1 MSSTTKQALRFA
13 ENLTLP
19 SVQVVVVSA
28 NMGCSHCR
36 GRVTQVVS
44 RMNGLQDYIV
54 DFGKKEVT
62 VRGAVEVDGKKKKK
76 KKKKKKTTTTTN
88 KGVAKRPHK
97 IIENKFPLHIGFF
110 RFMCCSAF

>member
-44 RMNGLQDYIV
+44 RMNAGLQDYIV

-62 VRGAVEVDGKKKKK
+62 VRGAVEVDRKKKKK
-76 KKKKKKTTTTTN
+76 KKKKRN